1 MGRVFPRRDIE
12 KGKSMQ
18 IVEKTR
24 NTKETEI
31 SLKFNPKGRG
41 AYKIST
47 GIKFFDHM
55 LEQFA
60 YHGNFDLELS
70 VHSVDKD
77 NHHVVEDVGI
87 ALGQAFLESIG
98 DKKGIKRYSSVI
110 LPMDEALI
118 MCALDISGRAFSK
131 TVFEIT
137 DERTSDFETVL
148 LPHFYNS
155 FAQNSFITLHIR
167 QLDGFDTHHI
177 IECSFKAF
185 ARALRAAIETDEQR
199 AGEVPSTKGI
209 I

>member
-1 MGRVFPRRDIE
+1 
-12 KGKSMQ
+12 MQ
-18 IVEKTR
+18 LVEKTR

-31 SLKFNPKGRG
+31 SLKFNPLGSG
-41 AYKIST
+41 NYNIST

-55 LEQFA
+55 LEQFS
-60 YHGNFDLELS
+60 YHGNFDLELN
-70 VHSVDKD
+70 VVSVDKD
-77 NHHVVEDVGI
+77 NHHVVEDVAI
-87 ALGQAFLESIG
+87 ALGSAFVESLG

-118 MCALDISGRAFSK
+118 MCALDISGRAFCK
-131 TVFEIT
+131 TDFKIT
-137 DERTSDFETVL
+137 DEKTSDFETVL

-155 FAQNSFITLHIR
+155 FAQNAFITLHLK

-185 ARALRAAIETDEQR
+185 ARALRAAIEIDEKK
-199 AGEVPSTKGI
+199 ADTIPSTKGI